1 MKIRRKITGLYLGE
15 GIIRY
20 TVQNKF
26 KWWQRW
32 HYMMDGKYPR
42 LFSAEELQ
50 LLGIK
55 PKTIK

>member
-1 MKIRRKITGLYLGE
+1 MKVRRKITALYLGE

-32 HYMMDGKYPR
+32 QYVMDGRYPR
-42 LFSAEELQ
+42 LFSAEELR

>member
-1 MKIRRKITGLYLGE
+1 MKVRRKITALYLGE

-26 KWWQRW
+26 RWWQRW
-32 HYMMDGKYPR
+32 HYVMDGNYPR

-55 PKTIK
+55 K

>member
-1 MKIRRKITGLYLGE
+1 MKIRRKITALYLG
-15 GIIRY
+15 GGVIRY

-26 KWWQRW
+26 RWWQRW
-32 HYMMDGKYPR
+32 HYMMNGDLPR